1 MTRLLFLA
9 IGILIGIAFAR
20 WQCKRRTV
28 QAAVPPATEDR
39 FDLAGMPNRFKQY
52 DREHRL
58 GRKNGK

>member
-1 MTRLLFLA
+1 MTRYLATFA
-9 IGILIGIAFAR
+9 IGLALGALGAGFL
-20 WQCKRRTV
+20 CKRRTV
-28 QAAVPPATEDR
+28 QAADPATEDR